1 MSKNILIVDDD
12 ADFRMGLSLRLRASG
27 YNPLIAADGLDATQ
41 KTVEHSPD
49 LILLDLGLPAGDGF
63 EVLKRIRSLA
73 AVASTPVIV
82 LSGRDPAQNEMKALN
97 AGARAFYQKPVDTN
111 MLMDS
116 IESALQ

>member
-1 MSKNILIVDDD
+1 MGNKILIVDDD

-27 YNPLIAADGLDATQ
+27 YEAVIAVDGLDATQ
-41 KTVEHSPD
+41 KTVQHNPD
-49 LILLDLGLPAGDGF
+49 LVLLDLGLPAGDGF
-63 EVLKRIRSLA
+63 EVLKRIRNLP
-73 AVASTPVIV
+73 AVALTPVIV
-82 LSGRDPAQNEMKALN
+82 LSGRDPAQNEMKAIN